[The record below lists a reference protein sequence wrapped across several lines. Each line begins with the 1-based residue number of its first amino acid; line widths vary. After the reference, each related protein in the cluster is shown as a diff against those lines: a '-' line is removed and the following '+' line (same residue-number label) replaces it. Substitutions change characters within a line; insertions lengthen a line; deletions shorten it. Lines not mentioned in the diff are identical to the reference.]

1 MCSITAWGDD
11 LVDIESDTP
20 PCWLG
25 GDGEM
30 AQAIRRH
37 SWCQTDM
44 GPLAGWPRSLQSV
57 LRLILTAPEPMA
69 LWWGPNCRQVWND
82 GFADHLAA
90 AGVAMD
96 LGSRAAEAWST
107 CWPMFQ
113 QALDRA
119 ADAWAPQPALTLPPS
134 FSRALTQVTIR
145 PVEDDLG
152 QIAGFVI
159 RLQPMDR
166 NGLSSDDPV
175 TLPIDRRIDDRS
187 ALTLLH
193 DLHLRLR
200 EAKDVNEAMSE
211 VLYLATSFADTDR
224 GGVHLVD
231 ADDRWIS
238 LVALHGF
245 ADESDYTRT
254 YCEHDLRIPSP
265 VLDRLRTKRQ
275 RVVLTDVAR
284 SNLPEVVRTMMQD
297 AGVAAMV
304 SIPLIGPE
312 RHFLGVLTVHFR
324 EARSLDSFT
333 LRLLDLLGWMAGE
346 FVHIRQVLQR
356 IENQHRDD
364 QRLRRLS
371 QQWRGMADPLAIQQH
386 TIRKLVKWLDV
397 ERCGFIYFNADKETL
412 EVEAIDP
419 DRPSEARRLA
429 IPASHCPDQLL
440 DPIRKGQTIAL
451 DDCGTDPAR
460 DYLGSIG
467 IGALCAVPLLSRDRV
482 VGCLFIGTGSKRH
495 WSCAEVKFL
504 EEVGERCKLAV
515 ARARAEATLQ
525 ETSDRFRRTTELL
538 PSLLWHADSDGIN
551 FVDNRQWERLTGQS
565 YSDGQNGGWIRSVH
579 PEDRPMELDIVKR
592 ADDFHTPIER
602 QVRYRMRDGSYRW
615 FLARS
620 VPARDKNG
628 QVTGWYGSAIDIH
641 ELRTLKDRQ
650 GFLLAELQHRV
661 RNLLTVTRSVF
672 ERTIDSGYDID
683 DINDHFRGRLDA
695 LARTHAGI
703 SHHPEQL
710 VDLQNLVRE
719 ELLSVGVSDGPSVRI
734 EGPDVGM
741 PLDIAEN
748 LALTFHELTVN
759 AIKFGALKVKS
770 GKLAITWQVDA
781 DHRGGKKLLLSW
793 TESGIPAIDLRPSR
807 YGFGRELIEEA
818 LPYRLRADTELLF
831 ERGGVRCTIAVP
843 LSPVDDDAVRYGE
856 GGWS

>member
-1 MCSITAWGDD
+1 MGNIAAWGETP
-11 LVDIESDTP
+11 VDTGSNTRSR
-20 PCWLG
+20 WLR

-30 AQAIRRH
+30 AQAIRH
-37 SWCQTDM
+37 HPWSQTEM
-44 GPLAGWPRSLQSV
+44 GPLAEWPRVLRSA
-57 LRLILTAPEPMA
+57 LRLILTAPEPIA
-69 LWWGPNCRQVWND
+69 LWWGSECRQIWND

-90 AGVAMD
+90 AGVVMD
-96 LGSRAAEAWST
+96 LGSRASDAWST
-107 CWPMFQ
+107 CWPMFK

-119 ADAWAPQPALTLPPS
+119 ADAWGPQPAVTLPPS
-134 FSRALTQVTIR
+134 FSRALTQVTIH
-145 PVEDDLG
+145 PVEDEDG
-152 QIAGFVI
+152 QVAGFVI

-200 EAKDVNEAMSE
+200 EAKDVNEAMTE
-211 VLYLATSFADTDR
+211 VLHLATSFADTDR

-231 ADDRWIS
+231 ADDRRIS
-238 LVALHGF
+238 LVALQGF
-245 ADESDYTRT
+245 AEDSLYTRT
-254 YCEHDLRIPSP
+254 YHEHDLRVPSP
-265 VLDRLRTKRQ
+265 VLDKLKTKHQ
-275 RVVLTDVAR
+275 RVVLTDVAE
-284 SNLPEVVRTMMQD
+284 SDLPDRVRTMMQD

-324 EARSLDSFT
+324 EARSLNSFT
-333 LRLLDLLGWMAGE
+333 LRLLDLLGWIAGE
-346 FVHIRQVLQR
+346 FVHIRQVVQR
-356 IENQHRDD
+356 IENQHRTE

-371 QQWRGMADPLAIQQH
+371 QQWRVMADPVAIQQH
-386 TIRKLVKWLDV
+386 TIEKLVKWMGV
-397 ERCGFIYFNADKETL
+397 ERCGFIYFDPRKNLL
-412 EVEAIDP
+412 EVESIDP
-419 DRPSEARRLA
+419 DRPGEAKRLA
-429 IPASHCPDQLL
+429 IAVGHFPDGLI
-440 DPIRKGQTIAL
+440 DPIRNGRTIAL
-451 DDCGTDPAR
+451 DDCASDPAWP
-460 DYLGSIG
+460 YLRSIG
-467 IGALCAVPLLSRDRV
+467 IGALCAVPLLSQNRV
-482 VGCLFIGTGSKRH
+482 VGCLFVGTDTKRH
-495 WSCAEVKFL
+495 WSSAEVKFL

-525 ETSDRFRRTTELL
+525 ETSDRFRHTTELL
-538 PSLLWHADSDGIN
+538 PSLLWYADSDGIG

-565 YSDGQNGGWIRSVH
+565 YYDGQNGGWLRYVH
-579 PEDRPMELDIVKR
+579 PDDRPVELDIVKR
-592 ADDFHTPIER
+592 ADEFHAPVER
-602 QVRYRMRDGSYRW
+602 HVRYRMRDGSYRW

-620 VPARDKNG
+620 MPARGKDG
-628 QVTGWYGSAIDIH
+628 HVTGWYGSAIDIH

-672 ERTIDSGYDID
+672 ERTIESGYDID

-719 ELLSVGVSDGPSVRI
+719 ELLSVGVCDGPSVRI
-734 EGPDVGM
+734 DGPDVAM

-770 GKLAITWQVDA
+770 GRLDVGWRVDV
-781 DHRGGKKLLLSW
+781 DHSGGKKLIVSW
-793 TESGIPAIDLRPSR
+793 VESGVPAIDLRPSR

-831 ERGGVRCTIAVP
+831 GHGGVRCTIAIP